1 MFMPGIGQQWAY
13 ARAKRI
19 GHGCRHQLERNIA
32 IPSKRKLRPS
42 GDVLRALVE
51 TSLDDDKALDIVVI
65 DLTGKTQMADYMV
78 IASGQSSRQV
88 GAMADHL
95 CRKIKDLGVKEV
107 TVEGVG
113 QSDWVLIDAGDVV
126 VHLFRPEVRDFYSLE
141 KLWSVP
147 DVVAGT
153 SIGKQPMAGT
163 VA

>member
-1 MFMPGIGQQWAY
+1 MV
-13 ARAKRI
+13 
-19 GHGCRHQLERNIA
+19 ERNIT

-42 GDVLRALVE
+42 GDALRALVE
-51 TSLDDDKALDIVVI
+51 SSLDDDKAEDIVVI

-95 CRKIKDLGVKEV
+95 CRKMKDLGVKEV
-107 TVEGVG
+107 AVEGAG

-141 KLWSVP
+141 KLWTVP
-147 DVVAGT
+147 DVASVTGIGAQPLSGSVA
-153 SIGKQPMAGT
+153 
-163 VA
+163 